1 MTLTAGEQILP
12 ETVFSGTDDQ
22 TVYAH
27 WTYDPLAFWTFT
39 LQNKTQQIYLCQ
51 QTSIYFET
59 ETDGVTQQY
68 CDLITATGSF
78 NIAENWDD
86 PNVTDDW
93 VQAKKPQ
100 VILKCADL
108 SQAASIRAS
117 VQARFPEQQIILVS
131 PSALRGDEATMLYA
145 KLALAKQLYG
155 DWYTDVDLAK
165 ATQELNISSIPI
177 SLS

>member
-1 MTLTAGEQILP
+1 M
-12 ETVFSGTDDQ
+12 
-22 TVYAH
+22 
-27 WTYDPLAFWTFT
+27 FWTFT

-51 QTSIYFET
+51 QISIYFET

-78 NIAENWDD
+78 NIAESRDD

-100 VILKCADL
+100 VVLKCADL

-117 VQARFPEQQIILVS
+117 AQARFPEQQIILVS
-131 PSALRGDEATMLYA
+131 PSALWGDEATMLYA
-145 KLALAKQLYG
+145 KLALAKRLYG

-165 ATQELNISSIPI
+165 AAQELNISSIPI
-177 SLS
+177 SFS